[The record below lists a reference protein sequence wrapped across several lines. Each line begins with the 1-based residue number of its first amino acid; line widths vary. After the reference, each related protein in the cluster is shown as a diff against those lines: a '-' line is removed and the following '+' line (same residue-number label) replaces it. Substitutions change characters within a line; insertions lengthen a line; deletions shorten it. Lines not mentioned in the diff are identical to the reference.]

1 MTKDIETRVTDLENR
16 LTELE
21 KELHADNSSPKT
33 EKKRSQSLNE
43 FLLEKNPTTAID
55 SVLVIAVY
63 HERFSGANSFSATE
77 ILDLIRKAKQKK
89 PKNINDLINKTI
101 GKGYFEEDKAGED
114 GKKRWYVTS
123 SGVALVDKNFN
134 RNEQSS

>member
-1 MTKDIETRVTDLENR
+1 MTKDIETRVADLENR
-16 LTELE
+16 LTALE
-21 KELHADNSSPKT
+21 KELRAGNSSPKN
-33 EKKRSQSLNE
+33 ENKRSQSLNE

-63 HERFSGANSFSATE
+63 HERFSGANSFSAND

-101 GKGYFEEDKAGED
+101 SKGYFE
-114 GKKRWYVTS
+114 
-123 SGVALVDKNFN
+123 
-134 RNEQSS
+134 